1 MKMYIIRHGQTPWN
15 ARKCLQGRSDV
26 DLNENGIYL
35 AELTGKA
42 LRDVTFDMAFT
53 SPLIRAKHTAQC
65 ILAGRKVPIIE
76 DERLIEIS
84 FGIYEGCC
92 YAEENRQ
99 VPQQWIENFFHA
111 PQDYVAAP
119 GGESLDDVEKRTR
132 NFMEDIC
139 SRKELQ
145 DKTILV
151 STHGCALRGL
161 LNSIRESN
169 REDYWHGGV
178 SKNCAVSIVTCN
190 RGEKPV
196 LVEEIIFIIKE
207 YIYMK
212 HRIFI
217 LICRRN

>member
-1 MKMYIIRHGQTPWN
+1 MKKYIIRHGQTPWN

-42 LRDVTFDMAFT
+42 LRDVTIDMAFT

-65 ILAGRKVPIIE
+65 ILAGREVPIIE

-196 LVEEIIFIIKE
+196 LVEENH
-207 YIYMK
+207 IYY
-212 HRIFI
+212 
-217 LICRRN
+217 

>member
-42 LRDVTFDMAFT
+42 LRDVTFDMDFT

-99 VPQQWIENFFHA
+99 VPQQWIENFFQA

-196 LVEEIIFIIKE
+196 LVEENH
-207 YIYMK
+207 IYY
-212 HRIFI
+212 
-217 LICRRN
+217 

>member
-119 GGESLDDVEKRTR
+119 VSGGITR
-132 NFMEDIC
+132 QILL
-139 SRKELQ
+139 SRLLSAARNLTMKGGL
-145 DKTILV
+145 ILAMV
-151 STHGCALRGL
+151 RA
-161 LNSIRESN
+161 I
-169 REDYWHGGV
+169 
-178 SKNCAVSIVTCN
+178 
-190 RGEKPV
+190 
-196 LVEEIIFIIKE
+196 
-207 YIYMK
+207 
-212 HRIFI
+212 
-217 LICRRN
+217 

>member
-65 ILAGRKVPIIE
+65 ILAGREVLIIE

-132 NFMEDIC
+132 DFMEDIC

-196 LVEEIIFIIKE
+196 LVEENH
-207 YIYMK
+207 IYY
-212 HRIFI
+212 
-217 LICRRN
+217 

>member
-42 LRDVTFDMAFT
+42 LRDVTFDLAFT
-53 SPLIRAKHTAQC
+53 SPLIRALHTAQC
-65 ILAGRKVPIIE
+65 ILAGREVPIIE

-132 NFMEDIC
+132 DFMEDIC
-139 SRKELQ
+139 SRNELQ

-196 LVEEIIFIIKE
+196 LVEENH
-207 YIYMK
+207 IYY
-212 HRIFI
+212 
-217 LICRRN
+217 

>member
-65 ILAGRKVPIIE
+65 ILAGREVPIIE

-132 NFMEDIC
+132 DFMEDIC

-145 DKTILV
+145 AKTILV

-196 LVEEIIFIIKE
+196 LVEENH
-207 YIYMK
+207 IYY
-212 HRIFI
+212 
-217 LICRRN
+217 

>member
-15 ARKCLQGRSDV
+15 ARKCLQGRCDV

-196 LVEEIIFIIKE
+196 LVEENH
-207 YIYMK
+207 IYY
-212 HRIFI
+212 
-217 LICRRN
+217 

>member
-1 MKMYIIRHGQTPWN
+1 
-15 ARKCLQGRSDV
+15 
-26 DLNENGIYL
+26 
-35 AELTGKA
+35 
-42 LRDVTFDMAFT
+42 MAFT
-53 SPLIRAKHTAQC
+53 CPLIRAKLTAQC

-119 GGESLDDVEKRTR
+119 GGESLDDAEKRTR

-169 REDYWHGGV
+169 REEYWHGGV
-178 SKNCAVSIVTCN
+178 SINCAVSIVTCI

-196 LVEEIIFIIKE
+196 LVEENH
-207 YIYMK
+207 IYY
-212 HRIFI
+212 
-217 LICRRN
+217 

>member
-65 ILAGRKVPIIE
+65 ILAGREVPIIE

-132 NFMEDIC
+132 DFMEDIC

-169 REDYWHGGV
+169 REDYWQGGV

-196 LVEEIIFIIKE
+196 LVEENH
-207 YIYMK
+207 IYY
-212 HRIFI
+212 
-217 LICRRN
+217 

>member
-15 ARKCLQGRSDV
+15 ARKCLQGHSDV

-65 ILAGRKVPIIE
+65 ILAGREVPIIE

-92 YAEENRQ
+92 YAEKNRQ

-111 PQDYVAAP
+111 PQDYAAAP

-132 NFMEDIC
+132 DFMEDIC

-161 LNSIRESN
+161 LNSIREST

-196 LVEEIIFIIKE
+196 LVEENH
-207 YIYMK
+207 IYY
-212 HRIFI
+212 
-217 LICRRN
+217 

>member
-111 PQDYVAAP
+111 PQIMWQHRAGKVWMMWKSVP
-119 GGESLDDVEKRTR
+119 GILWKISAVEK
-132 NFMEDIC
+132 NF
-139 SRKELQ
+139 K
-145 DKTILV
+145 
-151 STHGCALRGL
+151 
-161 LNSIRESN
+161 IRRS
-169 REDYWHGGV
+169 
-178 SKNCAVSIVTCN
+178 S
-190 RGEKPV
+190 
-196 LVEEIIFIIKE
+196 
-207 YIYMK
+207 
-212 HRIFI
+212 
-217 LICRRN
+217 CRRMAVHFADCSTA

>member
-26 DLNENGIYL
+26 ELNENGIHL
-35 AELTGKA
+35 AELTGAA
-42 LRDVTFDMAFT
+42 LRDVPFDMAFT

-65 ILAGRKVPIIE
+65 ILAGREVPIVE

-99 VPQQWIENFFHA
+99 VPPQWIENFFHA
-111 PQDYVAAP
+111 PQDYVAAL
-119 GGESLDDVEKRTR
+119 GGESLDDVERRTR
-132 NFMEDIC
+132 DFMEDIC

-161 LNSIRESN
+161 LNSIREST

-196 LVEEIIFIIKE
+196 LVEENH
-207 YIYMK
+207 IYY
-212 HRIFI
+212 
-217 LICRRN
+217 

>member
-1 MKMYIIRHGQTPWN
+1 MYIIRHGQTPWN

-42 LRDVTFDMAFT
+42 LRDVTVDMAFT

-196 LVEEIIFIIKE
+196 LVEENH
-207 YIYMK
+207 IYY
-212 HRIFI
+212 
-217 LICRRN
+217 

>member
-26 DLNENGIYL
+26 DFNENGIYL

-65 ILAGRKVPIIE
+65 ILAGREVPIIE

-132 NFMEDIC
+132 DFMEDIC

-178 SKNCAVSIVTCN
+178 SKNCAVSIVPCN

-196 LVEEIIFIIKE
+196 LVEENH
-207 YIYMK
+207 IYY
-212 HRIFI
+212 
-217 LICRRN
+217 

>member
-99 VPQQWIENFFHA
+99 VP
-111 PQDYVAAP
+111 
-119 GGESLDDVEKRTR
+119 
-132 NFMEDIC
+132 
-139 SRKELQ
+139 
-145 DKTILV
+145 
-151 STHGCALRGL
+151 
-161 LNSIRESN
+161 
-169 REDYWHGGV
+169 
-178 SKNCAVSIVTCN
+178 
-190 RGEKPV
+190 
-196 LVEEIIFIIKE
+196 
-207 YIYMK
+207 
-212 HRIFI
+212 
-217 LICRRN
+217 

>member
-15 ARKCLQGRSDV
+15 VRKCLQGRSDV

-65 ILAGRKVPIIE
+65 ILAGREVPIIE

-92 YAEENRQ
+92 YAKENRQ

-196 LVEEIIFIIKE
+196 LVEENH
-207 YIYMK
+207 IYY
-212 HRIFI
+212 
-217 LICRRN
+217 

>member
-42 LRDVTFDMAFT
+42 LSDVTFDMAFT

-65 ILAGRKVPIIE
+65 ILAGREVPIIE

-132 NFMEDIC
+132 DFMEDIC

-196 LVEEIIFIIKE
+196 LVEENH
-207 YIYMK
+207 IYY
-212 HRIFI
+212 
-217 LICRRN
+217 

>member
-26 DLNENGIYL
+26 DLNENGIHL
-35 AELTGKA
+35 AELTGAA
-42 LRDVTFDMAFT
+42 LRDVPFDMAFT

-65 ILAGRKVPIIE
+65 ILAGREVPIVE
-76 DERLIEIS
+76 DARLIEIS

-111 PQDYVAAP
+111 PQDYMAAP
-119 GGESLDDVEKRTR
+119 GGESLDDVERRTR
-132 NFMEDIC
+132 DFMEDIC
-139 SRKELQ
+139 DRKELQ

-151 STHGCALRGL
+151 STHGCSLRGL
-161 LNSIRESN
+161 LNSIREST

-196 LVEEIIFIIKE
+196 LVEENH
-207 YIYMK
+207 IYY
-212 HRIFI
+212 
-217 LICRRN
+217 

>member
-42 LRDVTFDMAFT
+42 LRDVTFGMAFT

-65 ILAGRKVPIIE
+65 ILAGREVPIIE

-132 NFMEDIC
+132 DFMEDIC

-196 LVEEIIFIIKE
+196 LVEENH
-207 YIYMK
+207 IYY
-212 HRIFI
+212 
-217 LICRRN
+217 

>member
-1 MKMYIIRHGQTPWN
+1 MYIIRHGQTPWN

-196 LVEEIIFIIKE
+196 LVEENH
-207 YIYMK
+207 IYY
-212 HRIFI
+212 
-217 LICRRN
+217 

>member
-26 DLNENGIYL
+26 DLNGIYL

-196 LVEEIIFIIKE
+196 LVEENH
-207 YIYMK
+207 IYY
-212 HRIFI
+212 
-217 LICRRN
+217 

>member
-65 ILAGRKVPIIE
+65 ILAGREVPIIE

-119 GGESLDDVEKRTR
+119 GGDSLDDVEKRTSD
-132 NFMEDIC
+132 FMEDIC

-178 SKNCAVSIVTCN
+178 SKNCAVSIVTCH

-196 LVEEIIFIIKE
+196 LVEENH
-207 YIYMK
+207 IYY
-212 HRIFI
+212 
-217 LICRRN
+217 

>member
-145 DKTILV
+145 DKTLLV

-196 LVEEIIFIIKE
+196 LVEENH
-207 YIYMK
+207 IYY
-212 HRIFI
+212 
-217 LICRRN
+217 

>member
-53 SPLIRAKHTAQC
+53 SPPIRAKHTAQC
-65 ILAGRKVPIIE
+65 ILAGREVPIIE

-132 NFMEDIC
+132 DFMEDIC

-196 LVEEIIFIIKE
+196 LVEENH
-207 YIYMK
+207 IYY
-212 HRIFI
+212 
-217 LICRRN
+217 

>member
-15 ARKCLQGRSDV
+15 ARNCLQGRSDV

-65 ILAGRKVPIIE
+65 ILAGREVPIIE

-132 NFMEDIC
+132 DFMEDIC

-196 LVEEIIFIIKE
+196 LVEENH
-207 YIYMK
+207 IYY
-212 HRIFI
+212 
-217 LICRRN
+217 

>member
-65 ILAGRKVPIIE
+65 ILAGREVPIIE

-84 FGIYEGCC
+84 FGIDEGCC

-99 VPQQWIENFFHA
+99 VPQQGLENFFHA

-132 NFMEDIC
+132 DFMEDIC

-196 LVEEIIFIIKE
+196 LVEENH
-207 YIYMK
+207 IYY
-212 HRIFI
+212 
-217 LICRRN
+217 

>member
-15 ARKCLQGRSDV
+15 ERKCLQGRSDV

-65 ILAGRKVPIIE
+65 ILAGREVPIIE

-132 NFMEDIC
+132 DFMEDIC

-196 LVEEIIFIIKE
+196 LVEENH
-207 YIYMK
+207 IYY
-212 HRIFI
+212 
-217 LICRRN
+217 

>member
-119 GGESLDDVEKRTR
+119 GGESLDDVEKRTL

-196 LVEEIIFIIKE
+196 LVEENH
-207 YIYMK
+207 IYY
-212 HRIFI
+212 
-217 LICRRN
+217 

>member
-1 MKMYIIRHGQTPWN
+1 MKMYIIRHGQTTWN
-15 ARKCLQGRSDV
+15 ARKCLQVRSDV

-65 ILAGRKVPIIE
+65 ILAGREVPIIE

-132 NFMEDIC
+132 DFMEDIC

-196 LVEEIIFIIKE
+196 LVEENH
-207 YIYMK
+207 IYY
-212 HRIFI
+212 
-217 LICRRN
+217 

>member
-65 ILAGRKVPIIE
+65 ILAGREVPIIE

-132 NFMEDIC
+132 DFMEDIC

-169 REDYWHGGV
+169 RIDDWHGGV
-178 SKNCAVSIVTCN
+178 AKNCAGSCVTCSS
-190 RGEKPV
+190 GELAV
-196 LVEEIIFIIKE
+196 LVEENH
-207 YIYMK
+207 IYY
-212 HRIFI
+212 
-217 LICRRN
+217 

>member
-65 ILAGRKVPIIE
+65 ILAGREVPIIE

-119 GGESLDDVEKRTR
+119 GGESLDAVEKRTR
-132 NFMEDIC
+132 DFMEDIC

-178 SKNCAVSIVTCN
+178 SKNCAVSIVNCN

-196 LVEEIIFIIKE
+196 LVEENH
-207 YIYMK
+207 IYY
-212 HRIFI
+212 
-217 LICRRN
+217 

>member
-42 LRDVTFDMAFT
+42 LRDVTIDMAFT

-65 ILAGRKVPIIE
+65 ILAGREVPIIE

-99 VPQQWIENFFHA
+99 VPHQWIENFFHA

-196 LVEEIIFIIKE
+196 LVEENH
-207 YIYMK
+207 IYY
-212 HRIFI
+212 
-217 LICRRN
+217 

>member
-15 ARKCLQGRSDV
+15 ARKCLQGRYDV

-65 ILAGRKVPIIE
+65 ILAGREVPIIE

-132 NFMEDIC
+132 DFMEDIC

-196 LVEEIIFIIKE
+196 LVEENH
-207 YIYMK
+207 IYY
-212 HRIFI
+212 
-217 LICRRN
+217 

>member
-26 DLNENGIYL
+26 DFNENGIYL

-196 LVEEIIFIIKE
+196 LVEENH
-207 YIYMK
+207 IYY
-212 HRIFI
+212 
-217 LICRRN
+217 

>member
-65 ILAGRKVPIIE
+65 ILAGREVPIIE
-76 DERLIEIS
+76 DERLIAIS

-132 NFMEDIC
+132 DFMEDIC

-196 LVEEIIFIIKE
+196 LVEENH
-207 YIYMK
+207 IYY
-212 HRIFI
+212 
-217 LICRRN
+217 

>member
-42 LRDVTFDMAFT
+42 LRDVTIDMAFT

-65 ILAGRKVPIIE
+65 ILAGREVPIIE

-161 LNSIRESN
+161 LNSIRESK

-196 LVEEIIFIIKE
+196 LVEENH
-207 YIYMK
+207 IYY
-212 HRIFI
+212 
-217 LICRRN
+217 

>member
-26 DLNENGIYL
+26 DLNENGIHL

-196 LVEEIIFIIKE
+196 LVEENH
-207 YIYMK
+207 IYY
-212 HRIFI
+212 
-217 LICRRN
+217 